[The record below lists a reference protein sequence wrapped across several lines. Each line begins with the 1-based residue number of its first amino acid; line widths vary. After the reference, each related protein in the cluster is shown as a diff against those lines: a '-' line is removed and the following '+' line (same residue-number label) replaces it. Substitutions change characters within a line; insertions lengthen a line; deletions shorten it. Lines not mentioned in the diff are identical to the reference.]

1 MMDGLY
7 LLGFGPRAPAAA
19 RELMGQLYP
28 DLGGERH
35 GRNAMTGALPMTA
48 ACPRRAG
55 AQGGAPAARTPFVLA
70 ALALVV
76 AAFLVALHRRDRH
89 HAGLAAARAR
99 RWSPGTHDAASAREQ
114 LVLFD
119 IRLPRLLLGMFVG
132 AALAVSGAMMQGMF
146 RNPLADPGLV
156 GVSSGAALAAVAT
169 IALGNG
175 LAAPWAK
182 SVRRLCAALS
192 RLLRRRCRHRASWW
206 RSSARQGQLATST
219 LLLAGIAI
227 GALSTA
233 LTGLISFASDDRE
246 LRDLTLWML
255 GSLSGASWPK
265 VVAVLPFALLVGL
278 VSPGWSAPST
288 ASCSGEAE
296 AFHLGIDV
304 DKAKR
309 VIVLV
314 TAAAVGAAVA
324 VAGVVGFV
332 GIVMPHLVRLL
343 AGPDHRV
350 VLPASA
356 LLGGALVLVADVV
369 ARMLLRPAEL
379 PLGVVMAI
387 IGAPIFLHMVVK
399 RGVGGS

>member
-1 MMDGLY
+1 MTVVLPIDAPTRGPAREGNRLATPGQLTAFAAA
-7 LLGFGPRAPAAA
+7 LLG
-19 RELMGQLYP
+19 
-28 DLGGERH
+28 
-35 GRNAMTGALPMTA
+35 
-48 ACPRRAG
+48 
-55 AQGGAPAARTPFVLA
+55 
-70 ALALVV
+70 V
-76 AAFLVALHRRDRH
+76 AAFLSLSIGSTGITLTALPRV
-89 HAGLAAARAR
+89 LAAMIT
-99 RWSPGTHDAASAREQ
+99 GQGDAAVAREQ
-114 LVLFD
+114 LVLVD
-119 IRLPRLLLGMFVG
+119 IRLPRLLLGLFVG

-182 SVRRLCAALS
+182 AFGVYALPI
-192 RLLRRRCRHRASWW
+192 
-206 RSSARQGQLATST
+206 SAFLGGIATTAILVGIVSRQGQLATST
-219 LLLAGIAI
+219 LLLAGIAL

-233 LTGLISFASDDRE
+233 LMGLIAFASDDRE

-265 VVAVLPFALLVGL
+265 VAAILPFALLVVLVLPRLFRALNGL
-278 VSPGWSAPST
+278 LL
-288 ASCSGEAE
+288 GEAE

-304 DKAKR
+304 EHTKR
-309 VIVLV
+309 LIVIT

-332 GIVMPHLVRLL
+332 GIVVPHLVRIL

-356 LLGGALVLVADVV
+356 LLGGSLVLIADVG

-399 RGVGGS
+399 RGIGGT